1 MFWVLG
7 AVALIGAIGVVAAP
21 KAVYSAIFL
30 ASTMISLAVLY
41 IAQEALFL
49 GVVQVVVYT
58 GAVMMLFL
66 FVVMLIGVDLSE
78 SLVETIR
85 GQRISAIIAGVGFG
99 VLLIAGIG
107 NVSAAGFTGLPEA
120 NDNSNVEG
128 LAKLIFTQYLWAFEL
143 TGALL
148 ITAALG
154 AMVLAHR
161 ERFERAKTQRELAE
175 ERFRPGGHPTPLPSP
190 GVFARHN
197 AVDIQARLPDGS
209 ALRCRSARSCNN
221 EPSIR
226 RPTATETVSRMN
238 PDNYLYLS
246 ALLFTIGAAGV
257 LLRRNAIVMFMCVE
271 LMLNAA
277 NLAFVTFSRMHGHLD
292 GQVVAFFTM
301 VVAACEVVV
310 GPGDHHDHLPH
321 PPLGL
326 GRRRQ
331 PAEELRPR

>member
-1 MFWVLG
+1 MNGEIIAMAPDSMGHTSTAEAVTFWILG
-7 AVALIGAIGVVAAP
+7 AVALIGGIGVVAAP

-66 FVVMLIGVDLSE
+66 FVLMLIGVDLSE
-78 SLVETIR
+78 NLVETIR
-85 GQRISAIIAGVGFG
+85 GQRIAALIAGVGFG

-107 NVSAAGFTGLPEA
+107 NVSVAGFAGLPEA
-120 NDNSNVEG
+120 NSNQNVEG
-128 LAKLIFTQYLWAFEL
+128 LAALIFTRYLWAFEL

-175 ERFRPGGHPTPLPSP
+175 ERFRPGGHPTPMPGP

-197 AVDIQARLPDGS
+197 AVDIEARLPDGS
-209 ALRCRSARSCNN
+209 GSELSVSAILQRRSVD
-221 EPSIR
+221 E
-226 RPTATETVSRMN
+226 SR
-238 PDNYLYLS
+238 
-246 ALLFTIGAAGV
+246 
-257 LLRRNAIVMFMCVE
+257 
-271 LMLNAA
+271 
-277 NLAFVTFSRMHGHLD
+277 
-292 GQVVAFFTM
+292 
-301 VVAACEVVV
+301 
-310 GPGDHHDHLPH
+310 
-321 PPLGL
+321 
-326 GRRRQ
+326 
-331 PAEELRPR
+331 